1 MKSFEQMYSEFYG
14 AEIDDAAQIQLYSH
28 SGTELKEFVNY
39 CIEQAGINT
48 VLCKPASDVSEP
60 PLTPEQIDSYY
71 ENFKEPANSR
81 EGAAVGN
88 SAAGKGVSGGLYC
101 GCTVP
106 NRNTTRV
113 NWCGTCNKMI
123 CA

>member
-48 VLCKPASDVSEP
+48 VLCTVASS
-60 PLTPEQIDSYY
+60 
-71 ENFKEPANSR
+71 
-81 EGAAVGN
+81 AVGQN
-88 SAAGKGVSGGLYC
+88 GSVGCLHKRWYEFDDCVVCLDCGL
-101 GCTVP
+101 
-106 NRNTTRV
+106 
-113 NWCGTCNKMI
+113 KKD
-123 CA
+123 